1 MLDGEKQTRFSKQVI
16 VAGIWHYVNITM
28 ENTDVFTLRFYKG
41 YTVPSENKNETNYYE
56 WKYDKNNAIVWSDI
70 SGYDADY
77 INSDYCTK
85 NGNIH
90 SFFIGIKDTF
100 PNIVGYYENWTIE
113 VYENGN
119 KLDSEDVVVEKL
131 KTGISKSA
139 PSSINFYVDPF
150 TEMDAQGDP
159 TFKIGNMG
167 NIPLY
172 VNIDNIKYTDI
183 EITDLNEKFLPGE
196 FLPGE
201 NSNPLYVLLHSE
213 SWPPGVMQINV
224 QLDGSYPQE
233 YFLDTNATV
242 TLYTSFVIDVPTL
255 QIYVGHSNYKI
266 IPIEGTDITFQYLE
280 SINMDEGEIRDIK
293 AYVSGDGPVTLEI
306 WADEENVKLLKLLDG
321 NTETTSPITFP
332 STSSSERTITMSV
345 EAISEGKTGVIN
357 YKLTTGGVTK
367 TYTTQITIG
376 PPASQNVESFTMSLS
391 IVQIIVIIVV
401 LVIVSYMLLSYMKHK
416 RR

>member
-1 MLDGEKQTRFSKQVI
+1 MRLTKVIILVFFIVITILFHFLSNITAADNVTINISMLDGEKQTRFSKQVI

-233 YFLDTNATV
+233 YF
-242 TLYTSFVIDVPTL
+242 
-255 QIYVGHSNYKI
+255 
-266 IPIEGTDITFQYLE
+266 
-280 SINMDEGEIRDIK
+280 
-293 AYVSGDGPVTLEI
+293 
-306 WADEENVKLLKLLDG
+306 
-321 NTETTSPITFP
+321 
-332 STSSSERTITMSV
+332 
-345 EAISEGKTGVIN
+345 
-357 YKLTTGGVTK
+357 
-367 TYTTQITIG
+367 
-376 PPASQNVESFTMSLS
+376 
-391 IVQIIVIIVV
+391 
-401 LVIVSYMLLSYMKHK
+401 
-416 RR
+416 